1 MNNNLLALQKFE
13 SEEENLLA
21 EVLKGL
27 QKPQRQLPCKLFY
40 DERGSALFDQICELE
55 EYYLT
60 RTEMEIMNKYI
71 EKISACLSKKCLL
84 IELGSGSSKKIRLLL
99 DHIEEPA
106 CYVPVDI
113 SAEHLMKSVTTLAK
127 DYPQLKIVPVY
138 ADYTQPF
145 DLPYLNL
152 PWSHK
157 VIYYPG
163 SSIGNFTPK
172 EATTFLKRIVSI
184 ADKKGGLLIGVDLKK
199 ERSVLEAAYNDKN
212 GITAEFNLNILR
224 RLNREVGTDFE
235 LDQWSHYAFYNS
247 DEGRIE
253 MHLISLRN
261 QFVHVDNIEFFFKKG
276 ESILTEYSYKYT
288 LEEFEQLVSDV
299 FKVKHVWTDDECKF
313 SVQYLSVR

>member
-1 MNNNLLALQKFE
+1 MNNNLLTLQKFE
-13 SEEENLLA
+13 PEDENLLA
-21 EVLKGL
+21 EVTEGL
-27 QKPQRQLPCKLFY
+27 QKLQKQLPCKLFY

-60 RTEMEIMNKYI
+60 RTEMTIMNKYI
-71 EKISACLSKKCLL
+71 DEISACLSKKCLL

-99 DHIEEPA
+99 EHLEEPA
-106 CYVPVDI
+106 GYVPVDI

-138 ADYTQPF
+138 ADYTQPL
-145 DLPYLNL
+145 DLPYFNL

-172 EATTFLKRIVSI
+172 EATTFLKLIARI
-184 ADKKGGLLIGVDLKK
+184 ADKTGGLLIGVDLKK

-224 RLNREVGTDFE
+224 RLNHE
-235 LDQWSHYAFYNS
+235 LDADFDLAQWRHYAFYNS
-247 DEGRIE
+247 SEGRIE
-253 MHLISLRN
+253 MHLTSLRN
-261 QFVHVDNIEFFFKKG
+261 QYVHINNNEIFFKKG
-276 ESILTEYSYKYT
+276 ERILTEYSYKYT
-288 LEEFEQLVSDV
+288 LEDFEQLVSDV
-299 FKVKHVWTDDECKF
+299 FKVKHVWTDDDGKF